1 MICFCYVPA
10 GNEFTLFIS
19 QAFGSNMHIF
29 IAPDSGGLVQQL
41 GRFTCSAANR
51 YIALGLNG
59 SRSEVLQFIFD
70 RQVNISS

>member
-1 MICFCYVPA
+1 MVCFCYVPA
-10 GNEFTLFIS
+10 GNEFTLFVS
-19 QAFGSNMHIF
+19 QAFGSDMYIF

-51 YIALGLNG
+51 YIAPCING
-59 SRSEVLQFIFD
+59 SRIEVLQFIFD